1 MHCIFCHDILESQ
14 IIYESE
20 HFKVVFD
27 IDPIQ
32 LGHVLI
38 ISKAH
43 YMNYLELPE
52 EVLMDLVKVERKL
65 IEVFESKMNCYAT
78 TIVRNNGNA
87 MDNGTHFHVHVI
99 PRYKKDGFWDGLSV
113 ESKVFDLERFKG
125 FLR

>member
-32 LGHVLI
+32 AGHVLI

-52 EVLMDLVKVERKL
+52 EVLMDLVSVERKL
-65 IEVFESKMNCYAT
+65 IEVFESQMHCYAT

-99 PRYKKDGFWDGLSV
+99 PRYKEDEFWDGLSV
-113 ESKVFDLERFKG
+113 VSIDLDLEKFKG
-125 FLR
+125 LLR

>member
-32 LGHVLI
+32 AGHVLI

-52 EVLMDLVKVERKL
+52 EVLMDLVSVERKL
-65 IEVFESKMNCYAT
+65 IEVFESQMYCYAT
-78 TIVRNNGNA
+78 TIARNNGNA
-87 MDNGTHFHVHVI
+87 MDTGTHFHVHVI
-99 PRYKKDGFWDGLSV
+99 PRYKEDEFWDGLSV
-113 ESKVFDLERFKG
+113 VSIDLDLERFKG
-125 FLR
+125 LLR